1 MVVDA
6 GSSDRAG
13 TAPDALS
20 GAAAGALSGA
30 AAGAGGS
37 SNRIRGKENR
47 TRLGTPCDLNL
58 SHVSAGWQREV
69 MDNTTEN
76 PEIRQHYDD
85 DSESRFNPLPGECVV
100 CFVHRQLGEFGCDD
114 THRFA
119 ERFREQTAP
128 RATALIPRLRGMGA
142 EHCDCQLFREVF
154 TFAPRPLLARGIFAA
169 NIGGR
174 LDADELT
181 DIGVFADPR
190 GDGRGIGY
198 SHVKTGRTVDQF
210 VWSDRRAYIDTAGY
224 DDGVGFPGMDG
235 DAGYADI
242 GGFAEDEYPFGRGR
256 VDAPTP
262 AAIYLCCQYVRRGS
276 TQPCG
281 NWQRGKRPPR
291 WTTPTGPG
299 WGAESWNPEPPGWYT
314 EPPEEP
320 GVRAPF

>member
-1 MVVDA
+1 VVVDA

-20 GAAAGALSGA
+20 GAAAGAGV
-30 AAGAGGS
+30 S
-37 SNRIRGKENR
+37 SNRTSGKENR
-47 TRLGTPCDLNL
+47 TRLETLCGLNL
-58 SHVSAGWQREV
+58 SHVSAGWHREV
-69 MDNTTEN
+69 MDNITEN
-76 PEIRQHYDD
+76 PEIKNLNDD
-85 DSESRFNPLPGECVV
+85 DSGSRLNPLPGECVV

-142 EHCDCQLFREVF
+142 WQCDCQLFREVF
-154 TFAPRPLLARGIFAA
+154 TFAPRPLLARGIFAST
-169 NIGGR
+169 IGGR

-198 SHVKTGRTVDQF
+198 GHVKTGRTVDRF
-210 VWSDRRAYIDTAGY
+210 DWWDRREYVDTDGY
-224 DDGVGFPGMDG
+224 DDGVGFPGMNG

-242 GGFAEDEYPFGRGR
+242 VGFTEDDYPFGRTQ

-276 TQPCG
+276 TQACG
-281 NWQRGKRPPR
+281 NWQRGKRRSR
-291 WTTPTGPG
+291 WDDQ
-299 WGAESWNPEPPGWYT
+299 WKMM
-314 EPPEEP
+314 PPEYSN
-320 GVRAPF
+320 GARPF

>member
-1 MVVDA
+1 
-6 GSSDRAG
+6 
-13 TAPDALS
+13 
-20 GAAAGALSGA
+20 
-30 AAGAGGS
+30 
-37 SNRIRGKENR
+37 
-47 TRLGTPCDLNL
+47 
-58 SHVSAGWQREV
+58 
-69 MDNTTEN
+69 
-76 PEIRQHYDD
+76 
-85 DSESRFNPLPGECVV
+85 
-100 CFVHRQLGEFGCDD
+100 
-114 THRFA
+114 
-119 ERFREQTAP
+119 
-128 RATALIPRLRGMGA
+128 MGA

-262 AAIYLCCQYVRRGS
+262 ATIYLCRQYVRRGS

-281 NWQRGKRPPR
+281 NWPGQATSTLDHTDWTGLGSGVVEPRASGMVHGATGGTRRPR
-291 WTTPTGPG
+291 
-299 WGAESWNPEPPGWYT
+299 S
-314 EPPEEP
+314 
-320 GVRAPF
+320 VLRSQCL